1 MNIALYHIISQIIN
15 YENAHVVYD
24 DAQKLMT
31 MCTYMMTIKDAEG
44 HTMPN
49 AYCRTAVGK

>member
-31 MCTYMMTIKDAEG
+31 MSTYMMTINDAEG